1 MDWFE
6 AAERGNA
13 AYITELLAQG
23 ADVDARSKLGGR
35 TALSLAS
42 ASGHLAVMD
51 VCLRNNANPN
61 LSDAAGV
68 TALMLAAHNDR
79 HEAVSMLLAAGAN
92 PLARDNAD
100 QDVLWYATHREINFV
115 LAYPR
120 ASHGTLFVRRLFPT
134 RSVRLIR
141 MAISHSRRSS

>member
-6 AAERGNA
+6 AAERGHA
-13 AYITELLAQG
+13 AYVGELLTQG
-23 ADVDARSKLGGR
+23 ADVDARGNLGR

-42 ASGHLAVMD
+42 ASGHLEVMD
-51 VCLRNNANPN
+51 ICLRNNANPN
-61 LSDAAGV
+61 LPDAAGV

-92 PLARDNAD
+92 PLARDNAG
-100 QDVLWYATHREINFV
+100 QDVVWHATHREVNFV

-120 ASHGTLFVRRLFPT
+120 GSHATLFVRRFLPT
-134 RSVRLIR
+134 RSVRLIKQ
-141 MAISHSRRSS
+141 AILRFR